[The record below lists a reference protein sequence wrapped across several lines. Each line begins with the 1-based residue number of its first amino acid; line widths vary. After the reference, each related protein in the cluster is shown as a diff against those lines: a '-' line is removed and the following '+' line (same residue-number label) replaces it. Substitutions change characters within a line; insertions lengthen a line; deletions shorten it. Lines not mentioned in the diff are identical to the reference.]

1 MTGSRVA
8 VRPVPPSTKH
18 ILYDHPLFIPCLVI
32 WAVALVV
39 QTHRPPKPVV
49 VFDPPA
55 LIAAPP
61 KVKPKAKPVGPGKP
75 VYRDPPPPPL
85 VPSVLAPIGKYP

>member
-1 MTGSRVA
+1 MTDSLAA
-8 VRPVPPSTKH
+8 VRPVPRNTRH

-32 WAVALVV
+32 WGVVLAVYT
-39 QTHRPPKPVV
+39 QRPPKPPT

-61 KVKPKAKPVGPGKP
+61 KAKPKAKPTGPKKLI
-75 VYRDPPPPPL
+75 YRDPPPPPL
-85 VPSVLAPIGKYP
+85 VPSVLAPIGKFP